1 MLIGICSALTRGS
14 YRFQR
19 FRSPASRGGAAGPGD
34 FAEARL
40 FGYLRRAAA
49 PLGLKSALSGSVSG
63 SRPQPWPA
71 GAQPAAGPGRQ
82 GPLGAPELGGGVR
95 EPPEEDG
102 LRTQPAELLQTPQK
116 GKAEKFASE
125 GKGSAEPLRRRGP
138 SAPRAPPGRPR
149 AGARRGTARGG
160 PEGGGEGGRP
170 GGALSPGPGLS
181 RAGQRSS
188 QTRPPGLGR
197 AGHASAR
204 VRKPLAPAAGAL
216 FLRAGAGR
224 CAAVDKWPD
233 LSGAG
238 AERR

>member
-116 GKAEKFASE
+116 GKAEKFAFGRE
-125 GKGSAEPLRRRGP
+125 GKCGAAPPPGTLGAAGSPRPAPGGCQAGNCERRPGGRRG
-138 SAPRAPPGRPR
+138 GRPAGRRSFPR
-149 AGARRGTARGG
+149 AGAEPRGAAEFPDTAAG
-160 PEGGGEGGRP
+160 PGKGRSCLCPSEETSLAGGRCP
-170 GGALSPGPGLS
+170 FPSGWGWSLCG
-181 RAGQRSS
+181 RGQV
-188 QTRPPGLGR
+188 
-197 AGHASAR
+197 A
-204 VRKPLAPAAGAL
+204 
-216 FLRAGAGR
+216 
-224 CAAVDKWPD
+224 
-233 LSGAG
+233 
-238 AERR
+238 